1 MSLTT
6 AAILIAFLDLAVIAA
21 VAAVMYLPF
30 TLDRRT
36 EVASVHALEAQT
48 PLDLAA

>member
-1 MSLTT
+1 MSLATT
-6 AAILIAFLDLAVIAA
+6 AILIAVLDLAVIVA

-30 TLDRRT
+30 TLDRRS
-36 EVASVHALEAQT
+36 EPASVHILEAPA

>member
-6 AAILIAFLDLAVIAA
+6 AALLVAVLDLFVIAA
-21 VAAVMYLPF
+21 VAAIMYLPF
-30 TLDRRT
+30 TLDRRSEPT
-36 EVASVHALEAQT
+36 SVHALEAPA